1 MLQYILNRVLVAIP
15 TLLVVTII
23 SFMLIQLPP
32 GDYLTSYI
40 ATLESQG
47 EVVREEELENLKQ
60 RYALDKP
67 IYVQYLKWITDILFH
82 GDFGVSFAY
91 DRSVR
96 ELVMERMAL
105 TIVVS
110 TVTMIF
116 NWLVAFPIGIYSAT
130 HQYSILDYIFSG
142 VSFIGLGTPGFM
154 LALVV
159 MWISY
164 RYFNISVGGLF
175 SRDMEN
181 AAWSVA
187 KVVDLLQHIWI
198 PVVILAVGGTAGL
211 VRTMRANLLDEL
223 RKPYVTTARAKG
235 LKERR
240 LLFKYPVRVALNPF
254 VSTVGWMLPR
264 LVSGS
269 TILSVVL
276 SLPTTGP
283 LLLQALMNQD
293 MFLAGSFLLMLS
305 SLTVVGT
312 LLSDLLLAVI
322 DPRIR
327 YGGA

>member
-1 MLQYILNRVLVAIP
+1 MLQYILNRVFVAIP
-15 TLLVVTII
+15 TLVVVSII
-23 SFMLIQLPP
+23 SFVLIQLPP
-32 GDYLTSYI
+32 GDYLTTYV
-40 ATLESQG
+40 ATLESMGQI
-47 EVVREEELENLKQ
+47 VREEELNNLKQ

-67 IYVQYLKWITDILFH
+67 MYAQYWNWITDIVFR

-91 DRSVR
+91 DQSVR

-105 TIVVS
+105 TVVIS
-110 TVTMIF
+110 TVTMLF
-116 NWLVAFPIGIYSAT
+116 NWAVAFPIGIYSAT
-130 HQYSILDYIFSG
+130 HQYSIFDYIFSAI
-142 VSFIGLGTPGFM
+142 SFVGLGTPGFM

-164 RYFNISVGGLF
+164 RYLNLSVGGLF
-175 SRDMEN
+175 SRDMET
-181 AAWSVA
+181 APWTMA
-187 KVVDLLQHIWI
+187 KVLDLLQHLWI
-198 PVVILAVGGTAGL
+198 PVVILGIGGTAGL
-211 VRTMRANLLDEL
+211 IRTMRANLLDEL

-235 LKERR
+235 LTERR

-254 VSTVGWMLPR
+254 ISTVGWMLPQ

-283 LLLQALMNQD
+283 LLLRALQNQD

-312 LLSDLLLAVI
+312 LISDLLLAAI

>member
-1 MLQYILNRVLVAIP
+1 MLRYVLQRIFVAIP
-15 TLLVVTII
+15 TLIAVSMI
-23 SFMLIQLPP
+23 SFILIQLPP
-32 GDYLTSYI
+32 GDYLTTYI
-40 ATLESQG
+40 ATLESMGQI
-47 EVVREEELENLKQ
+47 VREEELNNLKQ
-60 RYALDKP
+60 RYALDRP
-67 IYVQYLKWITDILFH
+67 IYEQYWKWITDILLH

-91 DRSVR
+91 DKAVR

-105 TIVVS
+105 TVVIS
-110 TVTMIF
+110 TVTMLF
-116 NWLVAFPIGIYSAT
+116 NWAVAFPIGIYSAT

-164 RYFNISVGGLF
+164 RYFDISVGGLF

-181 AAWSVA
+181 APWSMA
-187 KVVDLLQHIWI
+187 KVVDLMLHLWI

-211 VRTMRANLLDEL
+211 IRTMRANLLDEL

-283 LLLQALMNQD
+283 LLLQALQAQD

-327 YGGA
+327 LGGV